1 MLILQI
7 ILISAAAWIII
18 SFPWNDFL
26 FLVRAVVLTGMN
38 PLWPPQPRKL
48 INYAAYRVTVLF
60 AGIPGAVKLPY
71 SPVNVVISI
80 TARCNKK
87 CGFCYFKD
95 QLNPPDAARL
105 ELSLEQFEKFLD
117 HPLVSRALRINL
129 TGGEPLLNKD
139 LFFMIRAA
147 RKRGHIINVVT
158 NGLLLEKRA
167 LELLESPPNIL
178 AVSFYPEDREQVIR
192 GLELLAGKIP
202 VNLRFVLSRERMGD
216 LSTLFQT
223 AIDYSVK
230 MVCIEHI
237 YASAGHPLDGSTSV
251 PVGDEQFENLKT
263 FIQHKYGRS
272 LLISWGPLSG
282 SWKAGKAPKCRV
294 FRHSIHLDAL
304 GRVSPCCLWPM
315 ENYHGD
321 VFTDNH
327 AWNSPVLQNLRRQMA
342 VANPPE
348 LCKLCAYLDKDYLGI

>member
-1 MLILQI
+1 VLILQI

-48 INYAAYRVTVLF
+48 INYAAYRVTALF
-60 AGIPGAVKLPY
+60 AGTLSVIKLPY
-71 SPVNVVISI
+71 SPVNVVISM

-87 CGFCYFKD
+87 CNFCYFKD

-105 ELSLEQFEKFLD
+105 ELSLEQFEKLLD

-147 RKRGHIINVVT
+147 RKRGHIVNVVT

-223 AIDYSVK
+223 AIDHSVK

-237 YASAGHPLDGSTSV
+237 YASTGHPLDGNTSV

-263 FIQHKYGRS
+263 FIQHKYG
-272 LLISWGPLSG
+272 
-282 SWKAGKAPKCRV
+282 
-294 FRHSIHLDAL
+294 
-304 GRVSPCCLWPM
+304 
-315 ENYHGD
+315 
-321 VFTDNH
+321 
-327 AWNSPVLQNLRRQMA
+327 
-342 VANPPE
+342 
-348 LCKLCAYLDKDYLGI
+348 